1 MAEIDSLK
9 NRILKESKDKAE
21 AKEREAEA
29 QVREMLKESEEKI
42 QVILNDG
49 KIKGEK
55 EGDALKNRI
64 ISKAHMDYK
73 NMILEAKQEA
83 LEKIFELVLQ
93 RIKEM
98 NKEDYTHF
106 LERLLIHNTETGT
119 EEVILS
125 KNDEEGIDAELLN
138 KVNKEL
144 ISQGKEG
151 KLILKGYRDSISS
164 GFILQRDG
172 IEINC
177 SPKSQLRLLRDNLE
191 EELVD
196 ILFK

>member
-21 AKEREAEA
+21 AKEREAEVQA
-29 QVREMLKESEEKI
+29 RGILKESEEKI

-55 EGDALKNRI
+55 EGNALKNRI
-64 ISKAHMDYK
+64 ISQAHLNYR
-73 NMILEAKQEA
+73 NMILEGKQEA
-83 LEKIFELVLQ
+83 LENIFELALQ
-93 RIKEM
+93 KIKKM

-106 LERLLIHNTETGT
+106 LERLLIHNVETGT

-125 KNDEEGIDAELLN
+125 KNDEERIDAELLN

-151 KLILKGYRDSISS
+151 KLILKGYRDSIIS

-177 SPKSQLRLLRDNLE
+177 SPKSQIRLLRDNLE

>member
-138 KVNKEL
+138 K
-144 ISQGKEG
+144 EG

>member
-49 KIKGEK
+49 KK